1 MFDWLWQI
9 IAAVAALAVGYLG
22 IRNSRLS
29 YRIARDKADRAAA
42 EQKQITDSTARLAAV
57 RNKYSAQSK
66 PDTSK
71 RTDFEG
77 DGA

>member
-1 MFDWLWQI
+1 MLDWLWQI
-9 IAAVAALAVGYLG
+9 IASVAALAA
-22 IRNSRLS
+22 S
-29 YRIARDKADRAAA
+29 YMGARVSWLKWRMERDKAERAAA

-57 RNKYSAQSK
+57 RNKYSAQAE
-66 PDTSK
+66 PDARK